1 MGYVIVLAVAYL
13 MGSSNLA
20 YFLSKLKKVDLKAD
34 GSGNLGASNATILL
48 GWWSG
53 ILVGAHDIGKAALA
67 VFLAEWIF
75 PDLPYIGAVAGVA
88 SVMGHIFPF
97 YLKFKGGKGF
107 ASFLGMT
114 LALNWK
120 LALIIMAV
128 VVIVTVITDYIVI
141 GTATTVITVP
151 VAEGL
156 LTRSFIVALILLVAT
171 GVILYKHRENFVR
184 IRNRTE
190 FGLKSAIRG
199 DKRVKK

>member
-1 MGYVIVLAVAYL
+1 MGYVIVLLGAYL
-13 MGSSNLA
+13 IGSSNLA
-20 YFLSKLKKVDLKAD
+20 YFISKLKKVDLKAD

-53 ILVGAHDIGKAALA
+53 ILVGAHDIGKAALS
-67 VFLAEWIF
+67 VILAEVIF
-75 PDLPYIGAVAGVA
+75 PELPYIGTVAGVA
-88 SVMGHIFPF
+88 SVLGHIFPF

-107 ASFLGMT
+107 ASYLGMT

-120 LALIIMAV
+120 LALIVMAV

-141 GTATTVITVP
+141 GTLTTIITVP
-151 VAEGL
+151 VAVGI
-156 LTRSFIVALILLVAT
+156 LTHSLIAALILLVAT
-171 GVILYKHRENFVR
+171 AVIFIKHWENFIR

-190 FGLKSAIRG
+190 VGLKNAIRG

>member
-1 MGYVIVLAVAYL
+1 MGYVIALVGAYL

-67 VFLAEWIF
+67 VLLAEWIF
-75 PDLPYIGAVAGVA
+75 PDLPYIGAAAGVA
-88 SVMGHIFPF
+88 SVLGHIFPF

-107 ASFLGMT
+107 ASFLSMT

-120 LALIIMAV
+120 LALVIMAV

-151 VAEGL
+151 VAEGI

-199 DKRVKK
+199 DKRVK